1 MANTKKKLPDS
12 FWLLVDRLKEIANA
26 TRYKTEGTER
36 MRLDK
41 IDDEIMSIEQSGEQ
55 HEDYKGPTVVTP
67 KFVETVLETQDKA
80 LDKDITVKPIEVI
93 TVSNQGG
100 GNTLII

>member
-1 MANTKKKLPDS
+1 MANTKKDLPDS

-26 TRYKTEGTER
+26 TRYKTEGTEL

-55 HEDYKGPTVVTP
+55 YEDYKGPTVVTP

>member
-1 MANTKKKLPDS
+1 MANTKKELPDS

-26 TRYKTEGTER
+26 TRYKTEGTEL

-41 IDDEIMSIEQSGEQ
+41 IDDAIMSIEQSGEQ
-55 HEDYKGPTVVTP
+55 HEDYEGPTVVTP
-67 KFVETVLETQDKA
+67 KFVETVLDTQNKA
-80 LDKDITVKPIEVI
+80 LDTDITVKPIEVI

>member
-1 MANTKKKLPDS
+1 MANTKKELPDS

-26 TRYKTEGTER
+26 TRYKTEGTEL

-41 IDDEIMSIEQSGEQ
+41 IDDEIMSIKQSGEQ

>member
-1 MANTKKKLPDS
+1 MANTKKDLPDS

-26 TRYKTEGTER
+26 TRYKTEGTEL

-41 IDDEIMSIEQSGEQ
+41 IDDEIMSIEQFGEQ

>member
-1 MANTKKKLPDS
+1 MGYSKVVVNGITK
-12 FWLLVDRLKEIANA
+12 
-26 TRYKTEGTER
+26 
-36 MRLDK
+36 LDLTQ
-41 IDDEIMSIEQSGEQ
+41 D
-55 HEDYKGPTVVTP
+55 TVSAGVMVQGYTAH
-67 KFVETVLETQDKA
+67 DKA